1 MRLSLL
7 APNNDVLPSAHR
19 TQGNSMDDLR
29 LADDPTTKPMLHVP
43 DSARLRQTIRGEL
56 VVPDDPG
63 YDQAR
68 RVWNG
73 MVDKRPVAVIYCADT
88 DDVITAVN
96 FARSRN
102 LLVAVRA
109 GGHNVA
115 GSSVCNGGVVID
127 VSRMKRIE
135 VDPMRRA
142 ARAQAGL
149 NLGEFDAATQSHGLA
164 TTMGVNAD
172 TGIAGL
178 TLGGGF
184 GKLGRKHGLTC
195 DNLVAAEIVTAD
207 GRLLRASATENM
219 DLFWALRGGGGNF
232 GIVTTFEYKL
242 FPVGPLLLAGS
253 VLHAYNDAR
262 AAMRFYHAFASTA
275 PDELSLDA
283 ALVTAPSGERF
294 FSISACYI
302 GPMDEGDHVLKPL
315 REYGTPVEDRIAPIS
330 YLQIQSAGDSIFP
343 RGRRYFWK
351 AQFMR
356 EITDG
361 AIDVLLASYAT
372 APIESLVVLQQVG
385 GAISRVPIADTPYA
399 NRDALYDCFP
409 ISIWDNSAEDAPH
422 IRWARDLWDAMRPF
436 ATGGVYANNLG
447 EEGSDRVQAAYGENY
462 PRLVAVKNKYDP
474 TNFFRLN
481 QNIKPTV

>member
-1 MRLSLL
+1 
-7 APNNDVLPSAHR
+7 
-19 TQGNSMDDLR
+19 MDDLR
-29 LADDPTTKPMLHVP
+29 LADDPTTKPMLHVT
-43 DSARLRQTIRGEL
+43 DSARLRQAIRGEL
-56 VVPDDPG
+56 VVPDDPA

-73 MVDKRPVAVIYCADT
+73 MVDKRPLAVIYCADS
-88 DDVITAVN
+88 DDVITAVT
-96 FARSRN
+96 FTRSRN

-115 GSSVCNGGVVID
+115 GSSVCDAGVVID

-135 VDPMRRA
+135 VDPVRRV

-164 TTMGVNAD
+164 TTMGINAD

-207 GRLLRASATENM
+207 GRLLRASATENV

-242 FPVGPLLLAGS
+242 YPVGPVVLAGS

-262 AAMRFYHAFASTA
+262 AAMRFYHAFASRA

-283 ALVTAPSGERF
+283 ALVTAPSGERCF
-294 FSISACYI
+294 GISACYI
-302 GPMDEGDHVLKPL
+302 GPMDEGNQVLKPL
-315 REYGTPVEDRIAPIS
+315 REYGTPVEDQIAPVS

-372 APIESLVVLQQVG
+372 APIESRVVFQQVG
-385 GAISRVPIADTPYA
+385 GAISRVPITDTPYA

-409 ISIWDNSAEDAPH
+409 ISIWDNSAADAPH

-436 ATGGVYANNLG
+436 STGGVYANNLG
-447 EEGSDRVQAAYGENY
+447 EEGSDRGSCLRRELRETGGFEVEVRSDEFFPPQSEHQAG
-462 PRLVAVKNKYDP
+462 RVG
-474 TNFFRLN
+474 
-481 QNIKPTV
+481 IKRKV

>member
-1 MRLSLL
+1 
-7 APNNDVLPSAHR
+7 
-19 TQGNSMDDLR
+19 MDDLR

-43 DSARLRQTIRGEL
+43 DSAWLRQAIRGEL

-73 MVDKRPVAVIYCADT
+73 MVDKRPLAVIYCADS

-115 GSSVCNGGVVID
+115 GSSVCNAGVVID

-135 VDPMRRA
+135 VDPVRRV

-149 NLGEFDAATQSHGLA
+149 NLGEFDTATQSHGLA

-207 GRLLRASATENM
+207 GRLLRASATENV

-242 FPVGPLLLAGS
+242 YPVGPVLLAGS

-262 AAMRFYHAFASTA
+262 AAMRFYHAFASRA

-283 ALVTAPSGERF
+283 ALVTAPSGERC

-302 GPMDEGDHVLKPL
+302 GPMDEGNQVLKPL
-315 REYGTPVEDRIAPIS
+315 REYGTPVEDQIAPLS

-343 RGRRYFWK
+343 RGVATSGKRNSCAKLPTERSTCCSRVT
-351 AQFMR
+351 QLR
-356 EITDG
+356 QSSR
-361 AIDVLLASYAT
+361 VLSF
-372 APIESLVVLQQVG
+372 SRLVVQ
-385 GAISRVPIADTPYA
+385 SRVY
-399 NRDALYDCFP
+399 
-409 ISIWDNSAEDAPH
+409 
-422 IRWARDLWDAMRPF
+422 
-436 ATGGVYANNLG
+436 
-447 EEGSDRVQAAYGENY
+447 Q
-462 PRLVAVKNKYDP
+462 
-474 TNFFRLN
+474 
-481 QNIKPTV
+481 

>member
-1 MRLSLL
+1 
-7 APNNDVLPSAHR
+7 
-19 TQGNSMDDLR
+19 MDDLR
-29 LADDPTTKPMLHVP
+29 LADDPTTKPMLYVT
-43 DSARLRQTIRGEL
+43 DSARLRQAIRGEL
-56 VVPDDPG
+56 VVPDDPA

-73 MVDKRPVAVIYCADT
+73 MIDKRPLAVIYCADS

-96 FARSRN
+96 FARSQN

-115 GSSVCNGGVVID
+115 GSSVCNAGVVID

-135 VDPMRRA
+135 VDPVRRV

-149 NLGEFDAATQSHGLA
+149 NLGEFDAATQAHGLA

-207 GRLLRASATENM
+207 GRLLRASATENV

-242 FPVGPLLLAGS
+242 FPVGPVLLAGS

-262 AAMRFYHAFASTA
+262 AAMRFYHAFASRA

-302 GPMDEGDHVLKPL
+302 GPMDEGNQVLKPL
-315 REYGTPVEDRIAPIS
+315 REYGTPVEDQIAPVS

-372 APIESLVVLQQVG
+372 APIESLVVFQQVG

-409 ISIWDNSAEDAPH
+409 ISIWDNSAADAPH

-436 ATGGVYANNLG
+436 STGGVYANNLG

>member
-1 MRLSLL
+1 
-7 APNNDVLPSAHR
+7 
-19 TQGNSMDDLR
+19 MDDLR
-29 LADDPTTKPMLHVP
+29 LADDPTTKPMLYVT
-43 DSARLRQTIRGEL
+43 DSARLRQAIRGEL
-56 VVPDDPG
+56 VVPDDPA

-73 MVDKRPVAVIYCADT
+73 MIDKRPLAVIYCVDS

-96 FARSRN
+96 FARSQN

-115 GSSVCNGGVVID
+115 GSSVCNAGVVID

-135 VDPMRRA
+135 VDPVRRV

-149 NLGEFDAATQSHGLA
+149 NLGEFDAATQAHGLA

-207 GRLLRASATENM
+207 GRLLRASATENV

-242 FPVGPLLLAGS
+242 FPVGPVLLAGS

-262 AAMRFYHAFASTA
+262 AAMRFYHAFASRA

-302 GPMDEGDHVLKPL
+302 GPMDEGNQVLKPL
-315 REYGTPVEDRIAPIS
+315 REYGTPVEDQIAPVS

-372 APIESLVVLQQVG
+372 APIESLVVFQQVG

-409 ISIWDNSAEDAPH
+409 ISIWDNSAADAPH

-436 ATGGVYANNLG
+436 STGGVYANNLG